1 MKRAQS
7 CATSMIYIS
16 SQTLQKAL
24 NDTIPIIIYIYIYK
38 SKIFLN
44 IFDNLQFIL
53 HCILRHILTTSTL
66 LPPLSHTHALT
77 PLHQLRGPFVWSKC
91 LISQVWWIMMD
102 QYFDKRAVCS
112 KHCVLVG
119 LGQRPWYQGWA
130 THLLHRLPS
139 SKVAILGLHAILQ
152 DLFTPSSPFRTRK
165 PQVLYRPPRRRMR
178 IAQQNLLLLAPS
190 FSS

>member
-1 MKRAQS
+1 
-7 CATSMIYIS
+7 MIYIS

-24 NDTIPIIIYIYIYK
+24 NDTIPIIIYYIYK

-44 IFDNLQFIL
+44 IFDNFQFIL

-91 LISQVWWIMMD
+91 LISPGLMD
-102 QYFDKRAVCS
+102 HDGSVFWQRAVCS

-139 SKVAILGLHAILQ
+139 SKLRSLVSM
-152 DLFTPSSPFRTRK
+152 PSSKIFSLHQAHSALESHKSISATSK
-165 PQVLYRPPRRRMR
+165 TN
-178 IAQQNLLLLAPS
+178 ADCSAKSASLAPS